1 MNSKKVELASKICS
15 DIVLL
20 SPSFFHVITVTFLG
34 CLIASNAQL
43 LPQLLFF
50 AIVSKCFALTLEK
63 HLRRAWGILFLLLS
77 LAIMVYFPT
86 LFHVIL
92 GFLLLITYLT
102 YFKII
107 NAGNKSP
114 LDVLNHGLRYVLL
127 YILAHGL
134 EGLDSLLS
142 LLGMVVVFTSGIA
155 GELLVGV
162 DSKHGYSKST
172 AVIIGAGKAKVLAIL
187 LLFVSFT
194 LGSIVLNA
202 LYEFP
207 LSAGTFTIPAYLVLS
222 LTLWLVFSI
231 SIMRNHR
238 RPFSDVRRKEFLIF
252 ASILVLILILNHL
265 GETIYS
271 TNDDCGVVEVNVRTV
286 ISGKRSWDV
295 PWIVF
300 DYVDENNFYYIVLH
314 KNGILELSRMVHGS
328 RELFLSSYQTS
339 LNPFDYHTYV
349 LKFNK
354 ANITIYVDNVEY
366 FNISRN
372 SNSVFVVKVS
382 RSIQGDPFWLAW
394 INIAYLPSEK

>member
-1 MNSKKVELASKICS
+1 M
-15 DIVLL
+15 
-20 SPSFFHVITVTFLG
+20 
-34 CLIASNAQL
+34 LIASNAQL

-63 HLRRAWGILFLLLS
+63 RLRRTWSILFLLLS
-77 LAIMVYFPT
+77 LAVMAYFPT

-92 GFLLLITYLT
+92 GILLLITYLT

-252 ASILVLILILNHL
+252 ASILVLILILNQL
-265 GETIYS
+265 GETMYS

-286 ISGKRSWDV
+286 ISGKSSWDV
-295 PWIVF
+295 PWIIF

-314 KNGILELSRMVHGS
+314 KDGILELSKVIKGE
-328 RELFLSSYQTS
+328 RELFLEHYQTKLS
-339 LNPFDYHTYV
+339 PFEYHVYV
-349 LKFNK
+349 LEFNRT
-354 ANITIYVDNVEY
+354 NITVYVDNVKY
-366 FNISRN
+366 FTVPRISN
-372 SNSVFVVKVS
+372 DGLVIGVS
-382 RSIQGDPFWLAW
+382 RRIQRNPFWIAW
-394 INIAYLPSEK
+394 VNITYLTS